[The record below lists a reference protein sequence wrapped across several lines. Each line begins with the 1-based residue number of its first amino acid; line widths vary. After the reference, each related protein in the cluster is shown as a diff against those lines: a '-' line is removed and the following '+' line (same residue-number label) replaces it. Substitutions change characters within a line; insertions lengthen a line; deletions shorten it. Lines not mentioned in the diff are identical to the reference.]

1 MASERS
7 PGTSAL
13 RDEAHT
19 IARVA
24 AELRRSGKP
33 FVVATVVKVTGSSY
47 RRPGARLLATEEE
60 RVAGSV
66 SGGCLER
73 DLVRTGFWRTR
84 SGPVVVQYDSS
95 DPDDLDGALGC
106 GGVVDVL
113 LERGDASFHV
123 VEETILANQ
132 RRAIVTV
139 FSERAL
145 GTRFVW
151 GPGAPVPADVASAL
165 AADVKEA
172 LTTGRATPR
181 RYGDLEAL
189 IEPVVPPPSL
199 LVFGA
204 GLDALPIVESACRL
218 GWQVTVLDALARPE
232 SQARFRGAR
241 VVDDLARMQEA
252 VALADQPYAIV
263 MAHDRRRDRESIAM
277 LLGSAALYIGVLGP
291 RHRSEGIA
299 EELGVDL
306 FADPR
311 VHAPVGLDLG
321 AETAEEIALSV
332 VAEILSCIRRAST
345 QSLRSR
351 RFIHG
356 AP

>member
-1 MASERS
+1 MARERS

-19 IARVA
+19 VARVA
-24 AELRRSGKP
+24 AELRRSGSP

-73 DLVRTGFWRTR
+73 DLVRTGFWRTQG
-84 SGPVVVQYDSS
+84 GPVVVQYDSS

-106 GGVVDVL
+106 GGIVDVL
-113 LERGDASFHV
+113 LERGEDSFHL
-123 VEETILANQ
+123 VEETILAIQ

-139 FSERAL
+139 FTGSAI

-151 GPGAPVPADVASAL
+151 SADAPVPADVASVL

-172 LTTGRATPR
+172 LATGRAGPR
-181 RYGDLEAL
+181 RYGELEVL

-218 GWQVTVLDALARPE
+218 GWHVTVLDALARPE
-232 SQARFRGAR
+232 SHVRFVGAR
-241 VVDDLARMQEA
+241 VVTELAQMKEA
-252 VALADQPYAIV
+252 VALADQPYAVV
-263 MAHDRRRDRESIAM
+263 MAHDRRRDREALAM
-277 LLGSAALYIGVLGP
+277 LLRSAALYIGVLGP

-299 EELGVDL
+299 EELGGDVL
-306 FADPR
+306 GDPR

-332 VAEILSCIRRAST
+332 IAEILSCIRRAST
-345 QSLRSR
+345 QPLRSR
-351 RFIHG
+351 RFIHET
-356 AP
+356 P